1 MRAVISLGLLLA
13 LSTVPTASY
22 AGMRTGSGH
31 GARIHIRHVQHHR
44 VHHFQTMRGT
54 RFVGNGFNRFNGF
67 SGFGGFGGFGDGFYD
82 SDAARYAA
90 PYVENAAP
98 EAVAIPAAPPQPRRL
113 GDDRPTVEHTD
124 VGVTIIRGPHLGS

>member
-31 GARIHIRHVQHHR
+31 GARIHIGHIQHHR

-54 RFVGNGFNRFNGF
+54 RFLGSGFNGF
-67 SGFGGFGGFGDGFYD
+67 IDGFYD

-98 EAVAIPAAPPQPRRL
+98 QSVAIATAPPLPRRV

>member
-31 GARIHIRHVQHHR
+31 GARIHIRHIHQRHL

-54 RFVGNGFNRFNGF
+54 RFPGNGFNRFNGF
-67 SGFGGFGGFGDGFYD
+67 ADGFYD
-82 SDAARYAA
+82 GDAARYAA
-90 PYVENAAP
+90 PYVENAVP
-98 EAVAIPAAPPQPRRL
+98 EAVAIPAAPALSRRV

>member
-13 LSTVPTASY
+13 LSTVPTASF
-22 AGMRTGSGH
+22 AGMRTASGH
-31 GARIHIRHVQHHR
+31 GARIHVRHIQHHL
-44 VHHFQTMRGT
+44 VHRFQTMRGT
-54 RFVGNGFNRFNGF
+54 RFLGNGFNRFNGF
-67 SGFGGFGGFGDGFYD
+67 VDGFYD

-90 PYVENAAP
+90 PYVESAAP
-98 EAVAIPAAPPQPRRL
+98 EAVAIPAASPLPRRV

>member
-1 MRAVISLGLLLA
+1 MRAVLSLGLLLA
-13 LSTVPTASY
+13 LSTAPMASY

-44 VHHFQTMRGT
+44 VHHFQTRRGT

-67 SGFGGFGGFGDGFYD
+67 NGFGGFGDGFYD

-98 EAVAIPAAPPQPRRL
+98 EAVAIPAAPPLPRRL

>member
-13 LSTVPTASY
+13 LSTAPTASY

-31 GARIHIRHVQHHR
+31 GARIHIRHVQHHL
-44 VHHFQTMRGT
+44 VHHFQTRRGT
-54 RFVGNGFNRFNGF
+54 RFVGNGLNRFNGF
-67 SGFGGFGGFGDGFYD
+67 GGFNGFADGFYD
-82 SDAARYAA
+82 WDAARYAA

-98 EAVAIPAAPPQPRRL
+98 EAVAIPAAPPLPRRL